1 MLSMSTISRDYGR
14 ALRDLDAPALAALL
28 AVIETG
34 SFTEASSVLRISQPA
49 VSLAIKRL
57 EQRLG
62 TALLVRTRKR
72 IVSSRQGEL
81 LAAGAR
87 LAFEALGDAVSQIE
101 HEHATPSGRVVLGV
115 HESLAAYS
123 LPVFMA
129 RFLRDYPKVD
139 LKLWN
144 GRSMEVQAE
153 LVAGRVDL
161 ALIVNATRHPD
172 LIVMPMFD
180 DSVELVHC
188 VAARRGDDPAAVLAE
203 LPLLYVPELTQ
214 SQRILA
220 QLQRRRRA
228 PLRLLPCSSLE
239 LVKSLVL
246 DEVGVGILPRR
257 VAEHGTRRRLYTLSP
272 PMPLY
277 RDRVALVRRF
287 DITTTA
293 ALRAVIAE
301 LSAHCRAM
309 A

>member
-1 MLSMSTISRDYGR
+1 MSTISASYAGQ
-14 ALRDLDAPALAALL
+14 LRDVDPPALAALL

-34 SFTEASSVLRISQPA
+34 SFTEAATRLHVSQPA

-62 TALLVRTRKR
+62 TTLLVRTRKR
-72 IVSSRQGEL
+72 VAASRPGEL

-87 LAFEALGDAVSQIE
+87 QALEALGNAMAQIE
-101 HEHATPSGRVVLGV
+101 NEHAEPSGRVVLGV

-123 LPVFMA
+123 LPTFMA
-129 RFLRDYPKVD
+129 RFLRDYPKVE

-153 LVAGRVDL
+153 LTAGRLDL
-161 ALIVNATRHPD
+161 GLIVNVSRHPD
-172 LIVMPMFD
+172 LVITPMFD

-188 VAARRGDDPAAVLAE
+188 MAARRRDDPSDVLGE
-203 LPLLYVPELTQ
+203 LPIIYVPELTQ
-214 SQRILA
+214 SQQILA
-220 QLQRRRRA
+220 QVQKKGIA
-228 PLRLLPCSSLE
+228 TPRLLPCSSLE

-257 VAEHGTRRRLYTLSP
+257 VAQHGTKRRVYSLSP
-272 PMPLY
+272 ALPRYL
-277 RDRVALVRRF
+277 DRIALVRRF
-287 DITTTA
+287 DVPTTA
-293 ALRAVIAE
+293 AIRVVLDE
-301 LSAHCRAM
+301 LSAHCRAL